1 MNNNQ
6 NNKIMYGIGGIVIGL
21 ILGALF
27 APMMRSGGMM
37 SWNDNQNPSVRSGM
51 TSAIDQHFI
60 EQMIPH
66 HDGAIAMANLALE
79 KAIRPEIKTL
89 AQAILKAQT
98 AENQEMRAWYQDWF
112 GKSVPTGMNPGMGGM
127 MSQGGMHMGST
138 QDIDALKNAT
148 DFDKEFIEQMIPHH
162 DGAIA
167 MASLALEKATR
178 PEIKTLAQAILKAQT
193 AENQEMRAWYQ
204 DWFRKSVPT
213 GTNLGMGGMM
223 SQGGMHMGS
232 TQDTDALK
240 NAADF
245 DKAFIEQMIPHHQMA
260 IMMARM
266 LEAGTNRPE
275 MQQLAKNIIKSQSE
289 EIQQMQ
295 GWYTNWYK

>member
-112 GKSVPTGMNPGMGGM
+112 RKSVPTGTNLGMGGM

-148 DFDKEFIEQMIPHH
+148 DFDKE
-162 DGAIA
+162 
-167 MASLALEKATR
+167 
-178 PEIKTLAQAILKAQT
+178 
-193 AENQEMRAWYQ
+193 
-204 DWFRKSVPT
+204 
-213 GTNLGMGGMM
+213 
-223 SQGGMHMGS
+223 
-232 TQDTDALK
+232 
-240 NAADF
+240 
-245 DKAFIEQMIPHHQMA
+245 FIEQMIPHHQMA

>member
-6 NNKIMYGIGGIVIGL
+6 SNKIMYGIGGIVIGL
-21 ILGALF
+21 ILAAIF

-162 DGAIA
+162 
-167 MASLALEKATR
+167 
-178 PEIKTLAQAILKAQT
+178 
-193 AENQEMRAWYQ
+193 
-204 DWFRKSVPT
+204 
-213 GTNLGMGGMM
+213 
-223 SQGGMHMGS
+223 
-232 TQDTDALK
+232 
-240 NAADF
+240 
-245 DKAFIEQMIPHHQMA
+245 QMA

>member
-6 NNKIMYGIGGIVIGL
+6 NNKIIYGIGGIVIGL
-21 ILGALF
+21 ILATLF
-27 APMMRSGGMM
+27 TPIMRYGGMM
-37 SWNDNQNPSVRSGM
+37 SWNYKQNPSVRTGIINS
-51 TSAIDQHFI
+51 IDQHFI

-79 KAIRPEIKTL
+79 KATRPKIKTL

-98 AENQEMRAWYQDWF
+98 AENQEMRSWYQDWF
-112 GKSVPTGMNPGMGGM
+112 G
-127 MSQGGMHMGST
+127 
-138 QDIDALKNAT
+138 
-148 DFDKEFIEQMIPHH
+148 
-162 DGAIA
+162 
-167 MASLALEKATR
+167 
-178 PEIKTLAQAILKAQT
+178 
-193 AENQEMRAWYQ
+193 
-204 DWFRKSVPT
+204 KSVPT

-232 TQDTDALK
+232 TQDIEALK
-240 NAADF
+240 NASDF
-245 DKAFIEQMIPHHQMA
+245 DKEFIEQMIPHHQMA

-266 LEAGTNRPE
+266 LETGTNRPE

-295 GWYTNWYK
+295 DWYTNWYK

>member
-51 TSAIDQHFI
+51 TSSIDQHFI

-66 HDGAIAMANLALE
+66 HDGAIAMAN
-79 KAIRPEIKTL
+79 
-89 AQAILKAQT
+89 
-98 AENQEMRAWYQDWF
+98 
-112 GKSVPTGMNPGMGGM
+112 
-127 MSQGGMHMGST
+127 
-138 QDIDALKNAT
+138 
-148 DFDKEFIEQMIPHH
+148 
-162 DGAIA
+162 
-167 MASLALEKATR
+167 LALEKATR